1 MSSAVIRL
9 YEIMLQTQKIKHEDG
24 YITGWTKIFGA
35 KNREDAWRKVGRL
48 HELVESAAVEA
59 MEISPSE
66 EKNIRYWKEQIS
78 SALWASH
85 KNSHWG
91 QFATYIDQ
99 HTLGYLSSQAT
110 ICRFKI
116 NHPKIDIEKIKE
128 ASNLLNEAIKEISQS
143 DLDSKIKLNLIR
155 HIRLLSNALDDYVI
169 TGDEEI
175 FDHFLVTALNISN
188 AIEDEIAVPSQLKLR
203 EGLSIVSELVSA
215 MDDATSLLSGPIK
228 SLLSGPI
235 RKFLEYIP

>member
-1 MSSAVIRL
+1 MV
-9 YEIMLQTQKIKHEDG
+9 QTKNIKPEDG
-24 YITGWTKIFGA
+24 YISGWTKIFGA
-35 KNREDAWRKVGRL
+35 KNREDAWRKVGLL
-48 HELVESAAVEA
+48 HELVESAAAEA

-66 EKNIRYWKEQIS
+66 ETNIQYWKEKIS
-78 SALWASH
+78 SALWESH
-85 KNSHWG
+85 KNSQWN
-91 QFATYIDQ
+91 QFAARIDK

-128 ASNLLNEAIKEISQS
+128 ASNILKEAAEEIIQS
-143 DLDSKIKLNLIR
+143 DLEPKIKLNLTR
-155 HIRLLSNALDDYVI
+155 HIRLLSNALDDYII

-175 FDHFLVTALNISN
+175 FDNFIVATLNISN
-188 AIEDEIAVPSQLKLR
+188 AIEEKIAVPAQSKLR

-235 RKFLEYIP
+235 KKFLEHIS